1 MTQCYRYTL
10 LLIVIF
16 FTALLSLYALMW
28 QGISVLPLPIRLLTP
43 IWTV

>member
-1 MTQCYRYTL
+1 MTQRYRYTL

-16 FTALLSLYALMW
+16 FTALLSLYALLW
-28 QGISVLPLPIRLLTP
+28 QGIPLSPLPIRLLTP